1 MSLAW
6 GFPDAFRATPRYR
19 GTSVNGKT
27 SVGKYFS
34 ALLWVAV
41 VWITASGSAWAFEIE
56 GVLDEPRASMVQFSK
71 ETGNWVGGDNELCY
85 SNILPEDGKAATQWA
100 ELNSAMLHHLKVI
113 IKDKAEE
120 AKRHKLPDGGPP
132 KWWRDL
138 LAAYTTLMSYTP
150 FREWEGHL
158 GVIDSTYKLSDGR
171 VYCFT
176 SGDRGGWVIDSEFPD
191 HVIFLPWAPKT
202 SCRWTLMEISYLI
215 LPTSRQS
222 SQNTLIAP
230 ESAPSFVLLWN
241 QTAFSPMRR
250 TKNSLLNIPMH
261 ISNIITDSKIR
272 LPVRT

>member
-1 MSLAW
+1 M
-6 GFPDAFRATPRYR
+6 
-19 GTSVNGKT
+19 NGKT

-191 HVIFLPWAPKT
+191 HVIFFAMGTQNKLQMDANGNFLPYFADLKT
-202 SCRWTLMEISYLI
+202 IVSKYIDRPGERPLFCPAL
-215 LPTSRQS
+215 
-222 SQNTLIAP
+222 
-230 ESAPSFVLLWN
+230 ESNGF
-241 QTAFSPMRR
+241 FS
-250 TKNSLLNIPMH
+250 
-261 ISNIITDSKIR
+261 DA
-272 LPVRT
+272 